1 MESFA
6 SPPEGLF
13 RHRSWQLSRDG
24 VAREAIDVAEW
35 RVHGNGYV
43 VRLAGAESPESAT
56 RFVGMTIAVER
67 SQLAPTRER
76 EYYLADLVGLVVE
89 NAEGV
94 EMGRIEHF
102 IDAPANAVMVIKG
115 EREHLVPVT
124 KQHLLRVDTEQ
135 GRVFVDWPA
144 DF

>member
-1 MESFA
+1 M
-6 SPPEGLF
+6 
-13 RHRSWQLSRDG
+13 SRDG
-24 VAREAIDVAEW
+24 VSREQIEVLEW
-35 RVHGNGYV
+35 RIHGGGYV
-43 VRLAGAESPESAT
+43 VRLTGAESPEAAT
-56 RFVGMTIAVER
+56 RFVGMTIAVDR
-67 SQLAPTRER
+67 SQLAPTKER

-102 IDAPANAVMVIKG
+102 IHAPANVVMVIKG
-115 EREHLVPVT
+115 EREHVVPVT
-124 KQHLLRVDTEQ
+124 TQHLLRVDTEQ